1 MHRRS
6 NADGVAP
13 RAARRPGQARA
24 LVALAAWTLFAFAGG
39 TFWTTIPLIV
49 GAVVLALAVRPSIAR
64 GSMRWFDLALVACL
78 LLIACQIVPLPAALR
93 LTLSPRAGGV
103 DSALWLD
110 APSSP
115 FAGPAR
121 PLSIDVGATR
131 MALLLAATVLL
142 FFWSARTILA
152 RGGIRVVARG
162 IAWTGLALAVVA
174 LLQHA
179 TAPKLL
185 YWHWPTIFGGPFG
198 PYLNRS
204 DFSMWLIL
212 AIPVTV
218 GYLLARIESAHRAS
232 GHVDFAAIADG
243 TAIWLAGAISFMSA
257 ALLTAMSR
265 SGLTGAAV
273 ALACFVWLSRR
284 RTGHSGR
291 ALLLAGVTVVLAV
304 AVTYANVGA
313 LADRVGETIAGGIGG
328 RRVIWGDTWAMVRD
342 FWLTGI
348 GAGAYQ
354 RGMLV
359 YQQHLRGHFYFNHA
373 HNEYLQLAAEGG
385 VLLGIPAAVA
395 VLAGIRQVAHRLR
408 RDDGAIFWI
417 RVGAASGMLAAA
429 VQSVWETG
437 LRMPANAALFA
448 LLAAIALHDAGDRHK
463 TQESPAPES

>member
-1 MHRRS
+1 M
-6 NADGVAP
+6 
-13 RAARRPGQARA
+13 
-24 LVALAAWTLFAFAGG
+24 LVALAAWTLFAFAGRE
-39 TFWTTIPLIV
+39 FWSTIPLIV
-49 GAVVLALAVRPSIAR
+49 GAFALAFMVRPSIGR
-64 GSMRWFDLALVACL
+64 GSTPLFDLALIACL
-78 LLIACQIVPLPAALR
+78 LVIAGQIVPLPPAFR
-93 LTLSPRAGGV
+93 LTLSPHAGGA

-110 APSSP
+110 APSNP
-115 FAGPAR
+115 LAGPAR
-121 PLSIDVGATR
+121 PLSIDLGATR
-131 MALLLAATVLL
+131 MALLLAVTIAL
-142 FFWSARTILA
+142 FFWAARTILA

-162 IAWTGLALAVVA
+162 LAWTGFALAVVA
-174 LLQHA
+174 ILQHA

-185 YWHWPTIFGGPFG
+185 YWRWPTIFGGPFG

-218 GYLLARIESAHRAS
+218 GYMLARIESTNRAS
-232 GHVDFAAIADG
+232 GSFNLARVADP
-243 TAIWLAGAISFMSA
+243 TAIWLTGSVCFMSA
-257 ALLTAMSR
+257 AVLTAMSR

-284 RTGHSGR
+284 RTGRSGR
-291 ALLLAGVTVVLAV
+291 TRLLAGITIVLAV

-313 LADRVGETIAGGIGG
+313 LADRVGETLADGIGG
-328 RRVIWGDTWAMVRD
+328 RRVIWSDTWPMVKD

-373 HNEYLQLAAEGG
+373 HNEYLQVAAEGG
-385 VLLGIPAAVA
+385 VLLMIPAAVA
-395 VLAGIRQVAHRLR
+395 ILAGIRQIVLRLR
-408 RDDGAIFWI
+408 RDDSTIFWI
-417 RVGAASGMLAAA
+417 RVGAASGMVAAA

-448 LLAAIALHDAGDRHK
+448 LLAAIALHDAGARK
-463 TQESPAPES
+463 TQKGRPDGRPLRESPKAPRLESM

>member
-1 MHRRS
+1 MRR
-6 NADGVAP
+6 
-13 RAARRPGQARA
+13 
-24 LVALAAWTLFAFAGG
+24 
-39 TFWTTIPLIV
+39 
-49 GAVVLALAVRPSIAR
+49 
-64 GSMRWFDLALVACL
+64 FDIALVACL
-78 LLIACQIVPLPAALR
+78 LVIACQIIPLPPALR
-93 LTLSPRAGGV
+93 LTLSPHAGGV

-110 APSSP
+110 APSNR
-115 FAGPAR
+115 FAGAAR
-121 PLSIDVGATR
+121 PVSIDSGATQL
-131 MALLLAATVLL
+131 ALLLAATVAL
-142 FFWSARTILA
+142 FFWAARTILA

-174 LLQHA
+174 ILQHA

-218 GYLLARIESAHRAS
+218 GYMLARIESTHRA
-232 GHVDFAAIADG
+232 GAGFNLALIADE
-243 TAIWLAGAISFMSA
+243 TAIWLAGSVALMSA

-265 SGLTGAAV
+265 SGLTGAAA

-291 ALLLAGVTVVLAV
+291 AVLLAGVTAVLAV
-304 AVTYANVGA
+304 AVTYANLGA

-328 RRVIWGDTWAMVRD
+328 RRVIWSDTWPMVRD

-373 HNEYLQLAAEGG
+373 HNEYLQIAAEGG
-385 VLLGIPAAVA
+385 VLLAVAAAVA
-395 VLAGIRQVAHRLR
+395 VLAGIRETAHRLR
-408 RDDGAIFWI
+408 RDDTAIFWI
-417 RVGAASGMLAAA
+417 RVGAASGMLAAG
-429 VQSVWETG
+429 VQSLWETG

-448 LLAAIALHDAGDRHK
+448 LLAAIALHETGDRHK
-463 TQESPAPES
+463 TQKGPASES

>member
-1 MHRRS
+1 VHRSRS
-6 NADGVAP
+6 PGE
-13 RAARRPGQARA
+13 AR
-24 LVALAAWTLFAFAGG
+24 LVVALAAWTLFAFAGRE
-39 TFWTTIPLIV
+39 FWTTIPLIV
-49 GAVVLALAVRPSIAR
+49 GAGILTLAVRPSIAR
-64 GSMRWFDLALVACL
+64 GSLRLFDLALVACL
-78 LLIACQIVPLPAALR
+78 VIVACQIVPLPAALR
-93 LTLSPRAGGV
+93 MALAPRVGGL

-110 APSSP
+110 APSNP
-115 FAGPAR
+115 FAGSAR

-131 MALLLAATVLL
+131 VALTLAVTIAL
-142 FFWSARTILA
+142 FFWSARTILE
-152 RGGIRVVARG
+152 RGGVRVVARG

-174 LLQHA
+174 ILQHA

-185 YWHWPTIFGGPFG
+185 YWHWPTVFGGPFG

-212 AIPVTV
+212 AMPVTA
-218 GYLLARIESAHRAS
+218 GYLLARIESRQRVRL
-232 GHVDFAAIADG
+232 GVNLAAIADG
-243 TAIWLAGAISFMSA
+243 TAIWLAGSMCFMSA

-265 SGLTGAAV
+265 SGLTGAAT

-284 RTGHSGR
+284 RTGRGGR

-304 AVTYANVGA
+304 AVAYANVGA

-328 RRVIWGDTWAMVRD
+328 RRVIWSDTWPMVQD

-359 YQQHLRGHFYFNHA
+359 YQQHLTGHFYFNHA
-373 HNEYLQLAAEGG
+373 HNEYLQIAAEGG
-385 VLLGIPAAVA
+385 VLLGTAAAVA
-395 VLAGIRQVAHRLR
+395 LLAGIRQIAHRLR
-408 RDDGAIFWI
+408 HDDTPIFWI

-448 LLAAIALHDAGDRHK
+448 LLAAIALHDAGARHK
-463 TQESPAPES
+463 TQEGPAPES

>member
-1 MHRRS
+1 M
-6 NADGVAP
+6 
-13 RAARRPGQARA
+13 
-24 LVALAAWTLFAFAGG
+24 LFAFAGRE
-39 TFWTTIPLIV
+39 FWTAIPFIV
-49 GAVVLALAVRPSIAR
+49 GAVVLAFAVRPSIGR
-64 GSMRWFDLALVACL
+64 GSMRLFDLALVACL
-78 LLIACQIVPLPAALR
+78 LVVACQIVPLPPALR
-93 LTLSPRAGGV
+93 LTLSPHAGGV

-110 APSSP
+110 APSNP
-115 FAGPAR
+115 FAGPPR
-121 PLSIDVGATR
+121 PVSIDVGATR
-131 MALLLAATVLL
+131 LALLLAAAIAL
-142 FFWSARTILA
+142 FFWAARTVLGH
-152 RGGIRVVARG
+152 GGIRVVARG

-185 YWHWPTIFGGPFG
+185 YWYWPTIFGGPFG

-218 GYLLARIESAHRAS
+218 GYLLARIESTQRAGAGFS
-232 GHVDFAAIADG
+232 LAMIADP
-243 TAIWLAGAISFMSA
+243 TSIWLAGSVAFMSA

-273 ALACFVWLSRR
+273 GLAGFVWLSRR
-284 RTGHSGR
+284 RTGHRDR

-304 AVTYANVGA
+304 AVTYANIGA

-328 RRVIWGDTWAMVRD
+328 RRVIWSDTWPMVRD

-359 YQQHLRGHFYFNHA
+359 YQEHLRGHFYFNHA
-373 HNEYLQLAAEGG
+373 HNEYLQIAAEGG
-385 VLLGIPAAVA
+385 VLLAIPAAVA
-395 VLAGIRQVAHRLR
+395 VLAGIRQIAHRLR
-408 RDDGAIFWI
+408 RDDTSIFWI
-417 RVGAASGMLAAA
+417 RVGAASGMLAAG
-429 VQSVWETG
+429 VQSLWETG

-448 LLAAIALHDAGDRHK
+448 LLAAIALHGAGERHK
-463 TQESPAPES
+463 TQKGTA